1 MSDKVIIDV
10 DVSECTHF
18 DKDNH
23 QRKVFD
29 CYEIEGFPNF
39 CKGDNCYYKQLQ
51 RLKAENEKL
60 KEKNEELIAQL
71 SRFYRK
77 KEYIRLLKYK
87 QALEEIRE
95 ISSPHCS
102 QCREIIDKINE
113 VLK

>member
-1 MSDKVIIDV
+1 MVAKIIVDNV
-10 DVSECTHF
+10 DVSECAHF

-60 KEKNEELIAQL
+60 K
-71 SRFYRK
+71 
-77 KEYIRLLKYK
+77 
-87 QALEEIRE
+87 QALEDIRE
-95 ISSPHCS
+95 IVNALSVV
-102 QCREIIDKINE
+102 DKGFANYKIKNIINE